1 MLSITEYYNYYLQME
16 NNNSS
21 ELNRITNI
29 ENVKNVVYINLE
41 HRTDRKEHVE
51 KQLANIGLREPTRF
65 NAIKMKNGA
74 IGCSM
79 SHLKCLQMAKDNS
92 WPNVLICEDDIQFLN
107 PGLFLNQINAFL
119 SSHKTEDWDVLLLA
133 GNNMLPYEKHGAN
146 SIKVHHC
153 LTTTGYIVESHY
165 YDALIQNYKEGI
177 QKLMRE
183 PENKKLYAIDKY
195 WIQLQERDNWFL
207 IIPLSVVQMEDYSD
221 IESKKTDFRKYML
234 DYNKCYK

>member
-16 NNNSS
+16 NNNSQ
-21 ELNRITNI
+21 ELNRIADVA
-29 ENVKNVVYINLE
+29 NVLYINLD

-51 KQLANIGLREPTRF
+51 KQLANIGIRESTRF

-133 GNNMLPYEKHGAN
+133 GNNMLPYEKHSAN

-153 LTTTGYIVESHY
+153 LTTTGYIVQSHY
-165 YDALIQNYKEGI
+165 YDELIQNYKEGI

-183 PENKKLYAIDKY
+183 QDNKKLYAIDKY

>member
-1 MLSITEYYNYYLQME
+1 MLLTVINYYLPME

-21 ELNRITNI
+21 ELNRIANI

-51 KQLANIGLREPTRF
+51 KQLANIGIDKPTRF

-92 WPNVLICEDDIQFLN
+92 WPNILICEDDIQFLN
-107 PGLFLNQINAFL
+107 PGLFLNQINSFL

-153 LTTTGYIVESHY
+153 LTTTGYIVQSHY
-165 YDALIQNYKEGI
+165 YDVLIQNYKEGI

-183 PENKKLYAIDKY
+183 PENRKLYAIDKY